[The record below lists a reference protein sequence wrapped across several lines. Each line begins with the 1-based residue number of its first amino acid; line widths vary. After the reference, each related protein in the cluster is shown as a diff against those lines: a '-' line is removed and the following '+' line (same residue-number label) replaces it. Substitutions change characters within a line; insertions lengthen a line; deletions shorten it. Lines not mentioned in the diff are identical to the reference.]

1 MPITMPKPP
10 SHPVRV
16 TLRRA
21 AGEADTW
28 RYEIIDASFSRRRGL
43 LRDPAARVA
52 LEIMV
57 SDLVFEALSV
67 DADVIWTSDGD
78 GEVVFREADPGRTP
92 GRSPAFTLVV
102 VPGHGV
108 LLPEPLPPLLLDAPK
123 PMALSVLTAAAETLG
138 IAPPEETLGGGLGI
152 QMGRGTGLFA
162 LCADYLDPG
171 IDRIAE
177 ITIKRGRAWRGSH
190 EFRAHQDG
198 IDLFSDPGCESVELT
213 SPAFAAQAELWR
225 F

>member
-1 MPITMPKPP
+1 MPKPP
-10 SHPVRV
+10 SYPVRV

-21 AGEADTW
+21 AGEPDTW
-28 RYEIIDASFSRRRGL
+28 RYEIIDASFGHQRGL
-43 LRDPAARVA
+43 MRGTAARAV

-57 SDLVFEALSV
+57 SDLVFDALCV
-67 DADVIWTSDGD
+67 DADVIWTPDGD

-92 GRSPAFTLVV
+92 GRSPAFPLVV

-108 LLPEPLPPLLLDAPK
+108 LLPEPLPPLLLDAPE
-123 PMALSVLTAAAETLG
+123 PTAWSAFTAAAETLG
-138 IAPPEETLGGGLGI
+138 IAPPEEALGIGLGI
-152 QMGRGTGLFA
+152 RMGRGTGLFA

-190 EFRAHQDG
+190 EFRAYQGG
-198 IDLFSDPGCESVELT
+198 IDLFADPGRESVELS
-213 SPAFAAQAELWR
+213 SPAFAAQAGLWR